1 MSDAQSRDDE
11 RAARLAAQR
20 KAWNDAHPTYYAE
33 YRDRNREEIRR
44 KNREY
49 MRDQAQRERDEK
61 ERRQKGIERAKAW
74 AKEHPEE
81 RQQARERYKQKH
93 PEAYKQAQRDYY
105 HRNREAIAERRRARE
120 AADPD
125 KANEARRRAVD
136 RAREAGRD
144 SAWSPTPDQRAA
156 YRERENEARRQA
168 RRRACAGLPD
178 RQLHRVHAPERRHND
193 AAADAF
199 FAQKR
204 SSEDV
209 ARIRA
214 QDEPTPPRAGPRPP
228 GTFGQPSSGAR
239 DPRDRRRVLRR
250 ARGRVAGARRRS
262 ITRALQ
268 GRDAAPRRV
277 HRAAS
282 PRAGVR
288 QPRLPP
294 RKRRIPDVVVDGLPL
309 AHDRSCQARTR
320 TFALIDPHRV
330 RLGQRFASCVAAYP

>member
-1 MSDAQSRDDE
+1 MAMSDAQSRDDE

-20 KAWNDAHPTYYAE
+20 KAWNEAHPTYYAE

-49 MRDQAQRERDEK
+49 MREQAQREREQK
-61 ERRQKGIERAKAW
+61 ERRRKGIDRAKAW
-74 AKEHPEE
+74 AREHPEE

-93 PEAYKQAQRDYY
+93 PEEYKQAQRDYY
-105 HRNREAIAERRRARE
+105 YRNREAIAERRRARE

-144 SAWSPTPDQRAA
+144 STWSPTPDQRVT

-168 RRRACAGLPD
+168 RRRARSGLPE

-199 FAQKR
+199 FAEKR
-204 SSEDV
+204 TGEDI

-214 QDEPTPPRAGPRPP
+214 QDEPTPPELVHALQER
-228 GTFGQPSSGAR
+228 SEN
-239 DPRDRRRVLRR
+239 RRVVREILAIADEYFVEHEVELR
-250 ARGRVAGARRRS
+250 ARVAEVSRARFRRGMLPLDVY
-262 ITRALQ
+262 TE
-268 GRDAAPRRV
+268 PRR
-277 HRAAS
+277 HALEFASRGYLRASAAS
-282 PRAGVR
+282 PTSSLTVFRWLTTDRA
-288 QPRLPP
+288 
-294 RKRRIPDVVVDGLPL
+294 KRRLDI
-309 AHDRSCQARTR
+309 AT
-320 TFALIDPHRV
+320 
-330 RLGQRFASCVAAYP
+330 

>member
-1 MSDAQSRDDE
+1 MAMSDAQSRDDE

-49 MRDQAQRERDEK
+49 MREQAQRQRDEK
-61 ERRQKGIERAKAW
+61 ERRQKGIDRAKAW

-120 AADPD
+120 AANPER
-125 KANEARRRAVD
+125 ANEARRRAVD
-136 RAREAGRD
+136 RAREVGRD
-144 SAWSPTPDQRAA
+144 STWSPTPDQRAT
-156 YRERENEARRQA
+156 YRERENAARRQA
-168 RRRACAGLPD
+168 RRRARAGLPE

-204 SSEDV
+204 TGEDV
-209 ARIRA
+209 ARIRD
-214 QDEPTPPRAGPRPP
+214 QDEPTPPELVHALQER
-228 GTFGQPSSGAR
+228 SEN
-239 DPRDRRRVLRR
+239 RRVVREILAIADEYFVEHEVELR
-250 ARGRVAGARRRS
+250 ARVAEVSRARFRGGMLPLDVY
-262 ITRALQ
+262 TE
-268 GRDAAPRRV
+268 PRR
-277 HRAAS
+277 HALEFASRGYLRASVAS
-282 PRAGVR
+282 PTSSLTVFRWLTTDRA
-288 QPRLPP
+288 
-294 RKRRIPDVVVDGLPL
+294 KRGPDISL
-309 AHDRSCQARTR
+309 
-320 TFALIDPHRV
+320 
-330 RLGQRFASCVAAYP
+330 

>member
-1 MSDAQSRDDE
+1 MAMSDAQSRDDE

-49 MRDQAQRERDEK
+49 MREQAQRQRDEK
-61 ERRQKGIERAKAW
+61 ERRQKGIDRAKEW

-120 AADPD
+120 AADPE
-125 KANEARRRAVD
+125 KANEARRRAVEQ
-136 RAREAGRD
+136 AREAGRD
-144 SAWSPTPDQRAA
+144 SAWSPTPDQRAT
-156 YRERENEARRQA
+156 YRERENEARRQS
-168 RRRACAGLPD
+168 RRRARAGLPE

-204 SSEDV
+204 TGEDV

-214 QDEPTPPRAGPRPP
+214 QDEPTPPDLVQALEER
-228 GTFGQPSSGAR
+228 SEN
-239 DPRDRRRVLRR
+239 RRVVREILAIANEYFVEHEVELR
-250 ARGRVAGARRRS
+250 ARVAEVSRARFRGGMLPLDVY
-262 ITRALQ
+262 TE
-268 GRDAAPRRV
+268 PRR
-277 HRAAS
+277 HALEFASRGYLRASVAS
-282 PRAGVR
+282 PTSSLTIFRWLTTDRA
-288 QPRLPP
+288 
-294 RKRRIPDVVVDGLPL
+294 KRGPE
-309 AHDRSCQARTR
+309 RS
-320 TFALIDPHRV
+320 L
-330 RLGQRFASCVAAYP
+330 

>member
-1 MSDAQSRDDE
+1 MSDAQPRDEE

-61 ERRQKGIERAKAW
+61 ERRQKGIDRAKAW

-81 RQQARERYKQKH
+81 RQQARERHKQKH

-168 RRRACAGLPD
+168 RRRARAGLPD

-204 SSEDV
+204 SGEDV

-214 QDEPTPPRAGPRPP
+214 QDEPTPPELVHALQER
-228 GTFGQPSSGAR
+228 S
-239 DPRDRRRVLRR
+239 DNRRVVREILAIADEYFAEHEVELR
-250 ARGRVAGARRRS
+250 ARVAEVSRARFRGGMLPLDVY
-262 ITRALQ
+262 TE
-268 GRDAAPRRV
+268 PRR
-277 HRAAS
+277 HALEFASRGYLRASVAS
-282 PRAGVR
+282 PTSSLTVFRWLTTDRA
-288 QPRLPP
+288 
-294 RKRRIPDVVVDGLPL
+294 KRGPELSL
-309 AHDRSCQARTR
+309 
-320 TFALIDPHRV
+320 
-330 RLGQRFASCVAAYP
+330 

>member
-11 RAARLAAQR
+11 RAARVAAQR
-20 KAWNDAHPTYYAE
+20 KAWNDAHPGYYAE

-61 ERRQKGIERAKAW
+61 ERRQKGIDRAKAW
-74 AKEHPEE
+74 AAEHPEE

-120 AADPD
+120 ATDPD

-144 SAWSPTPDQRAA
+144 SAWSPTPDQRAT

-168 RRRACAGLPD
+168 RRRARAGLPE

-193 AAADAF
+193 AAANAF

-204 SSEDV
+204 TGQDV
-209 ARIRA
+209 ARIRD
-214 QDEPTPPRAGPRPP
+214 QDEPTPSELVHALQER
-228 GTFGQPSSGAR
+228 SEN
-239 DPRDRRRVLRR
+239 RRVVREILAIADEYFVEHEVELR
-250 ARGRVAGARRRS
+250 ARVAEVSRARFRGGMLPLDVY
-262 ITRALQ
+262 TE
-268 GRDAAPRRV
+268 PRRYAV
-277 HRAAS
+277 ECASRGYLRASVAS
-282 PRAGVR
+282 PTSSLTVFRWLTTDRA
-288 QPRLPP
+288 
-294 RKRRIPDVVVDGLPL
+294 KRGPE
-309 AHDRSCQARTR
+309 RS
-320 TFALIDPHRV
+320 L
-330 RLGQRFASCVAAYP
+330 

>member
-61 ERRQKGIERAKAW
+61 ERRQGIERAKAW

-168 RRRACAGLPD
+168 RRRARAGLPD

-214 QDEPTPPRAGPRPP
+214 QDEPTPPELVHALQER
-228 GTFGQPSSGAR
+228 S
-239 DPRDRRRVLRR
+239 DNRRVVREILAIADEYFAEHEVELR
-250 ARGRVAGARRRS
+250 ARVAEVSRARFRGGMLPLDVY
-262 ITRALQ
+262 TE
-268 GRDAAPRRV
+268 PRR
-277 HRAAS
+277 HALEFASRGYLRASVAS
-282 PRAGVR
+282 PTSSLTVFRWLTTDRA
-288 QPRLPP
+288 
-294 RKRRIPDVVVDGLPL
+294 KRGPE
-309 AHDRSCQARTR
+309 RS
-320 TFALIDPHRV
+320 L
-330 RLGQRFASCVAAYP
+330 